1 MTTPALVLDSSDR
14 TRERDLIAQVQLGDR
29 SAARALY
36 DAHVGRVH
44 RLVYRLCGDVELA
57 GELTQD
63 AFVRAFQQLPSFRG
77 DSSFGTWLHRVAV
90 NTTMNG
96 LRKVRRLRDREVDLE
111 HAAELGVWDD
121 ERDHELQHRL
131 HRAIEAL
138 PESQRHTLILHD
150 LEGYTHQEIA
160 KALGVAEG
168 TSKSRLF
175 MARNTLRKTL
185 ADLAPE

>member
-1 MTTPALVLDSSDR
+1 MTNPALALTPPDR
-14 TRERDLIAQVQLGDR
+14 THERDLIARVLVGDR
-29 SAARALY
+29 IAARALY
-36 DAHVGRVH
+36 DTHVDRVH
-44 RLVYRLCGDVELA
+44 RLVYRLCGDPDLT

-63 AFVRAFQQLPSFRG
+63 TFVRAFQQLPKFRG

-90 NTTMNG
+90 TTTMNG

-111 HAAELGVWDD
+111 HVSDVGRWDD
-121 ERDHELQHRL
+121 QHDHELQQRL
-131 HRAIEAL
+131 HAAIEAL
-138 PESQRHTLILHD
+138 PETQRHTLILHD

-160 KALGVAEG
+160 VALGVAEG

-175 MARNTLRKTL
+175 MARTALRRTL

>member
-1 MTTPALVLDSSDR
+1 MTQPALTLDSADR
-14 TRERDLIAQVQLGDR
+14 TLEREQISRALLGDR
-29 SAARALY
+29 IAARALY

-44 RLVYRLCGDVELA
+44 RLVFRLCGDAELA

-63 AFVRAFQQLPSFRG
+63 AFVRAFQQLPKFRG
-77 DSSFGTWLHRVAV
+77 DSSFSTWLHRVAV

-96 LRKVRRLRDREVDLE
+96 LRKVRRLREREVDIE
-111 HAAELGVWDD
+111 HASSLGSWDN
-121 ERDHELQHRL
+121 EHDHELQQRL

-150 LEGYTHQEIA
+150 IEGYTHQEIA
-160 KALGVAEG
+160 SALGVAEG

-175 MARNTLRKTL
+175 MARSALRISL
-185 ADLAPE
+185 ADLAPG